1 MIRKECI
8 YCIKRKTEYC
18 PNSSECY
25 LLENVPYFQTKYDVL
40 KENQELKK
48 QLETKETQQ
57 KEFIRWLEKEI
68 VDSKNDGS
76 QQYYTMQHL
85 RLFKEIIGD
94 KE

>member
-1 MIRKECI
+1 MVRKECI

-48 QLETKETQQ
+48 Q
-57 KEFIRWLEKEI
+57 KEFIEWLE
-68 VDSKNDGS
+68 SKNFLGQIPVEQVFS
-76 QQYYTMQHL
+76 KY
-85 RLFKEIIGD
+85 KEIIGD
-94 KE
+94 K